1 MGQLEGHRKQCQ
13 EHRGRL
19 GNRTKSNPM
28 FTGFINL
35 RHLVGTEDPIPTG
48 NIVMS
53 PVPLPLVCPSL
64 KVGTSKRINIKQII
78 IP

>member
-1 MGQLEGHRKQCQ
+1 
-13 EHRGRL
+13 
-19 GNRTKSNPM
+19 M